1 MLGMAK
7 LHRLDP
13 DADLYLKSYLRQF
26 KGRNYIKEAY
36 QKLAWSQ
43 LVEGNVAGYLMNNA
57 NIIKYGR
64 AIVDEDKAAL
74 REANAGQMPNID
86 LLKARLLYD
95 GNYYQRSYQLL
106 NSKKESDFNSV
117 QERLEYNYRMGQYC
131 TPFQMG
137 LPH

>member
-64 AIVDEDKAAL
+64 AIVDEDKS
-74 REANAGQMPNID
+74 RSSGSQCRSNAQ
-86 LLKARLLYD
+86 
-95 GNYYQRSYQLL
+95 
-106 NSKKESDFNSV
+106 
-117 QERLEYNYRMGQYC
+117 YR
-131 TPFQMG
+131 P
-137 LPH
+137 P